1 MDKPLVPL
9 TTMTERESKNGNR
22 YFSGLLGNA
31 TLLLFRNP
39 DGDSEY
45 GESWN
50 LLIQE
55 RKPKGNGQRR
65 NRQSTAQPSGQAPQ
79 QNDRGGFVDDD
90 VPFAG

>member
-55 RKPKGNGQRR
+55 RKPKGNGGNRR
-65 NRQSTAQPSGQAPQ
+65 KPAPQQPSAQ

-90 VPFAG
+90 LPFAG